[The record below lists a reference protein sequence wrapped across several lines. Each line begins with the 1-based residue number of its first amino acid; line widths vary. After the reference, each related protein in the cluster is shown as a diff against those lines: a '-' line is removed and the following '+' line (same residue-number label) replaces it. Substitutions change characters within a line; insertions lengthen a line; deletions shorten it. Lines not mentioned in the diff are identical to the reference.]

1 MNCLF
6 IDMRE
11 IFQANLSQQLQCT
24 FFDNWSDMFNDI
36 NDNRESLGHVV
47 IILQL
52 AKVKYWNDKPQVGN
66 ALFGTKIYINSD
78 LPEVN
83 AFKERYKNK
92 DGYDESSCKI
102 GHYSPEKTVVT
113 TESFFERSCI
123 KTVGAI
129 RDSDALSRCRYDI
142 WLLYYQLPMLNKEM
156 VWCNVA
162 LKEQAPKP
170 NAKSSAS
177 KKTTYKCD
185 AHGVQVPVPKFKV
198 IVHVIDDTGSASL
211 VLFDKM
217 VHNLVDVSC
226 AEILN
231 KPSDLDMDGFP
242 KQLNRMLGK
251 KMLFKFLFS
260 EYNINRNSHESGDD
274 AVTPQ
279 SVASSS
285 KPKLR
290 YADIVPFDVD
300 EADTVV
306 GSTQESGNAS
316 GSGGEKRSFVDL
328 DKSEDEHDDNDN
340 VKKPML
346 AEKDKGKK
354 PLFADLDKE

>member
-1 MNCLF
+1 M
-6 IDMRE
+6 
-11 IFQANLSQQLQCT
+11 
-24 FFDNWSDMFNDI
+24 FFLITHS
-36 NDNRESLGHVV
+36 
-47 IILQL
+47 
-52 AKVKYWNDKPQVGN
+52 DKPQVGN

-78 LPEVN
+78 LPEFN

-113 TESFFERSCI
+113 TESFFERSCK

-129 RDSDALSRCRYDI
+129 RDSDAETTLVVFAEIHKIHKEHGWHYLACRR
-142 WLLYYQLPMLNKEM
+142 
-156 VWCNVA
+156 CNVA
-162 LKEQAPKP
+162 LKEQAAKP
-170 NAKSSAS
+170 NARSSA
-177 KKTTYKCD
+177 YKCD
-185 AHGVQVPVPKFKV
+185 AHGVQDPVPKFKV
-198 IVHVIDDTGSASL
+198 IVRVIDGTGFTSL

-217 VHNLVDVSC
+217 VHNLVDVGC

-260 EYNINRNSHESGDD
+260 EYNINRNSHVYQVKATSADPDIIAFFKKGFLSEEDGDD
-274 AVTPQ
+274 VVTPQ
-279 SVASSS
+279 SVASSF

-300 EADTVV
+300 EADVVV
-306 GSTQESGNAS
+306 GANQESGHTS
-316 GSGGEKRSFVDL
+316 GNGGEKRSYVDL
-328 DKSEDEHDDNDN
+328 DKSEYEHDDNDN